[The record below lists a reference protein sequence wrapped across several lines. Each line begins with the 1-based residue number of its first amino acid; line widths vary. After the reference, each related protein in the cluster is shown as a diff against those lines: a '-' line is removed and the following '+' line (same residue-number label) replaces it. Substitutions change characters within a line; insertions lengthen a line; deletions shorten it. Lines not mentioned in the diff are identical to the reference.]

1 MRRHFPLEVGQFL
14 MFCSNCGKKGQTGNF
29 CENCGTSLN
38 SKEKSLAADTKP
50 AGISSGGTTSS
61 SSGVGAGKS
70 TENQVANWALGF
82 GIASAVFF
90 EFLIP
95 NLVAIVLGSIGLN
108 KASELARQGA
118 AKTGKGKSMAGLVLG
133 IIYVLVL
140 IIGRRI
146 GMFG

>member
-1 MRRHFPLEVGQFL
+1 
-14 MFCSNCGKKGQTGNF
+14 MFCPNCGKKGQTGNF
-29 CENCGTSLN
+29 CENCATGLK
-38 SKEKSLAADTKP
+38 SKEKSLAADTRP
-50 AGISSGGTTSS
+50 SGLSSGGNTSS
-61 SSGVGAGKS
+61 SSDAGLGNS
-70 TENQVANWALGF
+70 TENKVANWALGF

-118 AKTGKGKSMAGLVLG
+118 LKTGKGKSMAGLVLG